1 VKNFVFDLDDTLFK
15 EIDWVK
21 SALRHCADLVSE
33 KYGIDGE
40 KVFKSFWN
48 GYLERG
54 RYNVFH
60 ASFKEL
66 GIEKAEELF
75 PYLYYR
81 YRTHSP
87 EDIKLSPNVLKV
99 LEKLRRAD
107 CRLGI
112 ITDGV
117 ISAQRNKIEALGL
130 NNLVDAVIYT
140 EVFGYEFRKPN
151 SLPFEVMKKWLGEA
165 DEYYYIG
172 DNPDKDFI
180 GAKEAGYITV
190 MLKDNGNSEKL
201 SNLGKK
207 YFPDVQIQSINEVS
221 GLLNNPGS

>member
-21 SALRHCADLVSE
+21 SALRHCADLLSE
-33 KYGIDGE
+33 KCDVDSE
-40 KVFKSFWN
+40 KVFRSFWQ
-48 GYLERG
+48 GFLERG

-60 ASFKEL
+60 ASFEEL
-66 GIEKAEELF
+66 GIDNAEEWF

-81 YRTHSP
+81 YRTHLPNDIEISP
-87 EDIKLSPNVLKV
+87 EVRGVLNKIKENN
-99 LEKLRRAD
+99 
-107 CRLGI
+107 CHIGI

-117 ISAQRNKIEALGL
+117 ISAQRNKVEALGL
-130 NNLVDAVIYT
+130 DNLVDAVIYT

-190 MLKDNGNSEKL
+190 MLKNGSNGEKL
-201 SNLGKK
+201 TGLEEN
-207 YFPDVQIQSINEVS
+207 YFPDKQINNIEDI
-221 GLLNNPGS
+221 LEFLNNNT